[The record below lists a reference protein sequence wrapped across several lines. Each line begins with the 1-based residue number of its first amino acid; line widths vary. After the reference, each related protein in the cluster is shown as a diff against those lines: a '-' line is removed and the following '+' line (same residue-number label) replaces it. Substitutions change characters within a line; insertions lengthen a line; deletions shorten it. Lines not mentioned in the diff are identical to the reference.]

1 MNKHHTASNK
11 IIDDEIKG
19 VEASLASKRVDNTDN
34 KVTGLDSSGEFF
46 DDVLESKYQD
56 YVNRNTKSSKN
67 VRDRLDWKEASDKW
81 AKSRERF

>member
-67 VRDRLDWKEASDKW
+67 VRDRLDWKEASDK
-81 AKSRERF
+81 

>member
-19 VEASLASKRVDNTDN
+19 VEASPASKRVDNTDN
-34 KVTGLDSSGEFF
+34 KVTGIDSSRKFF

-56 YVNRNTKSSKN
+56 YVKK
-67 VRDRLDWKEASDKW
+67 KY
-81 AKSRERF
+81 